1 MPHVT
6 VAGPLH
12 EAGIALLEAAE
23 DVRFDHVTDADPAAY
38 AAHLPKTDGLV
49 LRTQPLTA
57 AQIAQAPAL
66 SVVSRHGVGF
76 DAVDADA
83 LAARGI
89 PLAIVGDVNSRTV
102 AEHAF
107 ALLLAVSRD
116 IPRSAAALRGG
127 DWGWRNR
134 FTARELD
141 GKRLLILGYGRIGRA
156 LALRA
161 RAFGMTVAA
170 YDPHLPADAFAGAE
184 READLPG
191 ALARADAVSL
201 HLPGGAAPL
210 IGAAELARMKPDAVL
225 VNTARGG
232 LVDEAALADALRAK
246 RLRAAAL
253 DVLGDE
259 PPAQEHPLL
268 SCETALI
275 TPHSAGLTA
284 ECAQRMAEMSV
295 RNVLDRFAGRLDPAL
310 VVNGVRTQGTP
321 PMPTA

>member
-12 EAGIALLEAAE
+12 EAGISLLEATE
-23 DVRFDHVTDADPAAY
+23 GLTFDHVTDPDPAAY
-38 AAHLPKTDGLV
+38 AAHLPHTDGLV

-57 AQIAQAPAL
+57 EQIATAPAL
-66 SVVSRHGVGF
+66 RIVSRHGVGY

-116 IPRSAAALRGG
+116 LPRSDAAVRRG

-134 FTARELD
+134 FTAREVD
-141 GKRLLILGYGRIGRA
+141 GKRLLIVGYGRIGRA

-170 YDPHLPADAFAGAE
+170 FDPYLPADAFDGAE
-184 READLPG
+184 LEPDLHA

-201 HLPGGAAPL
+201 HLPGGASPL
-210 IGAAELARMKPDAVL
+210 LGRAEIAAMRPDAVL
-225 VNTARGG
+225 VNAARGG
-232 LVDEAALADALRAK
+232 LADEDALANALEAG

-253 DVLGDE
+253 DVLRDE
-259 PPAQEHPLL
+259 PPAPDHPLL

-284 ECAQRMAEMSV
+284 ECARRMAEVSV
-295 RNVLDRFAGRLDPAL
+295 RNVIDHFGGRLDPSL
-310 VVNGVRTQGTP
+310 VVNGVQTQGTR
-321 PMPTA
+321 PMPQA